1 MLVEMRI
8 VRRSPIALPLCLLLV
23 GVGLASAAD
32 AGPAEGGWK
41 GKTNQGFYVYFG
53 VGGGAVTNI
62 KVTFREA
69 VCGKQSVRLRQARL
83 AIDEAGHFGGAVI
96 ANRLEFEGDFVAPG
110 KVKGKIVSLET
121 TGLPG
126 CMRKVVPFTAY
137 PRAGSD
143 TY

>member
-1 MLVEMRI
+1 VGASLAPAVE
-8 VRRSPIALPLCLLLV
+8 
-23 GVGLASAAD
+23 

-53 VGGGAVTNI
+53 VSGGAVTNI

-69 VCGKQSVRLRQARL
+69 VCGKQSVRLREARL

-96 ANRLEFEGDFVAPG
+96 LNRLEFEGDFLAPG

-126 CMRKVVPFTAY
+126 CTRKVVPFTAH
-137 PRAGSD
+137 PRSQSGSGA
-143 TY
+143 Y